1 MASETSQKSSQFHIH
16 ISVGLFSCMGFPG
29 VSAVK
34 KKFRNAGDIGS
45 IPGSGRSLEKE
56 MATHSGILAW
66 RISWIEQPGG
76 LQYMVSQT
84 SRTQLS
90 N

>member
-1 MASETSQKSSQFHIH
+1 
-16 ISVGLFSCMGFPG
+16 MGFPG

-34 KKFRNAGDIGS
+34 KKKKKSANAGDIGS
-45 IPGSGRSLEKE
+45 IPGSGRSLETG
-56 MATHSGILAW
+56 MATHSGPLAW

-76 LQYMVSQT
+76 LQSMVSQT
-84 SRTQLS
+84 RRTQLS